1 MTTRTRYFVIVSL
14 LVLGVGLGTG
24 LLAYYVGAAAPSR
37 QGGPDELRLVPS
49 NATLV
54 AYANV
59 QEVMTSNLRAKLR
72 ESLPVKPEG
81 QRELENETGIN
92 IETDVDRVVACIAP
106 PVDGTSRPPA
116 TGLVLARGRFDQV
129 KIEALM
135 REHGA
140 IVEEYRGARL
150 IMAPAGS
157 ASGTAAPDGVPR
169 QRDAW
174 SVAFIEP
181 GLLAL
186 GSAPLVRNAIDLK
199 AGAGKVARDAVTG
212 DNITANKDITA
223 NEKMMDLVKS
233 LESGNVWAVGRFDAL
248 TSQARLPGNLAGRL
262 PPITVFSAS
271 AHVDGGLAGVLRAET
286 RDDESAANLRDVT
299 RGLLALA
306 KMQAGSRPEMLALV
320 QSLQLGG
327 TGKTVTL
334 AFDVPAEVFN
344 LLGPALNRSRQNL
357 PSVEPR

>member
-14 LVLGVGLGTG
+14 LVLGVGVGTG
-24 LLAYYVGAAAPSR
+24 LLAYYVGTGAPSSR
-37 QGGPDELRLVPS
+37 GGPDELRFVPG

-59 QEVMTSNLRAKLR
+59 QEVMTSGLRGKLR
-72 ESLPVKPEG
+72 EALPVKPEG
-81 QRELENETGIN
+81 QRELQNETGIN
-92 IETDVDRVVACIAP
+92 IETDIDRVVACIAP
-106 PVDGTSRPPA
+106 PVDATSRPPA

-140 IVEEYRGARL
+140 VAEDYRGARL
-150 IMAPAGS
+150 IIAPAGTGGGQTGS
-157 ASGTAAPDGVPR
+157 PDGVR
-169 QRDAW
+169 QHDAL

-181 GLLAL
+181 GLVGL
-186 GSAPLVRNAIDLK
+186 GSTPLVRHAIDLK
-199 AGAGKVARDAVTG
+199 AAGDTATANQ
-212 DNITANKDITA
+212 DNITANQ
-223 NEKMMDLVKS
+223 KMMDLVKS
-233 LESGNVWAVGRFDAL
+233 IESGNVWAVGRFDAL
-248 TSQARLPGNLAGRL
+248 TSQARLPGDLAGRL
-262 PPITVFSAS
+262 PPITWFSAS
-271 AHVDGGLAGVLRAET
+271 GRVDGGLSGVLQAET

-327 TGKTVTL
+327 TGKTVTMS
-334 AFDVPAEVFN
+334 FDVPAGVFD
-344 LLGPALNRSRQNL
+344 LLGPALNRGRQNL
-357 PSVEPR
+357 PPLSPGK